1 MLVGAED
8 GARAAVPIREL
19 QAGGAIGH
27 QAHGEE
33 LGARGV
39 AQHETWSLLGVH
51 GELGEHG
58 ALGGGEAQAG
68 RATGVHAE
76 QGTGPTLAVE
86 VAPSGSGASPKTA
99 WRVRARG
106 FGLRLPGGQTLR
118 VEPEEDGA
126 RIRIDQTFHPTW
138 QTGEGAL
145 AYTTE
150 IHAGDLVHLE
160 GEVRREIDTRSTG
173 RGYRDAATAWVVRA
187 PAGGALGVVSE
198 RMIALH
204 AQRARFHIRWALGLG
219 GAVAALHLGLLASF
233 HAALRALGPAAAV
246 AKLDSMSAVHTA
258 ALAVVLVFA
267 YHLSAEG
274 SRPWLDRAVTR
285 S

>member
-1 MLVGAED
+1 MHPIVSLFIVYGFAGAL
-8 GARAAVPIREL
+8 PL
-19 QAGGAIGH
+19 GAI
-27 QAHGEE
+27 A
-33 LGARGV
+33 A
-39 AQHETWSLLGVH
+39 
-51 GELGEHG
+51 
-58 ALGGGEAQAG
+58 ALGLAAHHRRRSRIAAYALDPGAPVVEGPALLRGWVEDDEGAPP
-68 RATGVHAE
+68 
-76 QGTGPTLAVE
+76 GPTLAVE